1 MGDDDD
7 DHSGPGGGDDG
18 DDNYSGGGGDDDDDD
33 DDHSGGGD
41 NDKSGDDGDA
51 SQPVDELDMS
61 DVPGS
66 GTPPPTSDGERP
78 GSVETL
84 LDKLRDAIG
93 RAHVRTVVTNAHLVC

>member
-41 NDKSGDDGDA
+41 NDKSGDDGDVY
-51 SQPVDELDMS
+51 QPVDELDMS
-61 DVPGS
+61 DVPGY
-66 GTPPPTSDGERP
+66 GTPPPSTDRGRP
-78 GSVETL
+78 GPVEPPP
-84 LDKLRDAIG
+84 DQLRDAGDG
-93 RAHVRTVVTNAHLVC
+93 RFLPRRSRVT